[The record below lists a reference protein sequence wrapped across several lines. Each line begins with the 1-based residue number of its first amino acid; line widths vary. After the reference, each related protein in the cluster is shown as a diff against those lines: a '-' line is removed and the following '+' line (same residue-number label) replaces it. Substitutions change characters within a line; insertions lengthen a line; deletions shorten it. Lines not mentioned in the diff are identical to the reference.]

1 MGDGFIHISGC
12 IISQNLE
19 REILER
25 NLILSLGK
33 VEALHIGTING
44 LVALIGQRN
53 VNRILMQMAQ
63 NVGVKLLASVLI
75 SGDQDLGDG
84 FVNLGFIIQAKL
96 GCIVTVYRRAHGCQR
111 GLRIIRSAPADVEYH
126 IEITGLHV
134 IAVGLLLL
142 AVDV

>member
-53 VNRILMQMAQ
+53 VNRVLMQMGQ
-63 NVGVKLLASVLI
+63 NVGVKLLASVLVG
-75 SGDQDLGDG
+75 GDEDLGDG
-84 FVNLGFIIQAKL
+84 FINFCLIIQAKL
-96 GCIVTVYRRAHGCQR
+96 GCLVTVYRRAHRCQR
-111 GLRIIRSAPADVEYH
+111 GLRVVRGSPADVEYH